1 VRIQRDLYSVRVEI
15 QAFFDKHGKRP
26 TVRQMGTINAYLQR
40 KHGTTLKAMCES
52 MGLPERPKRTK
63 YDWTLDDAAQQI
75 QTFYEEK
82 GYRPTGADLTEL
94 DGWLRYHHGTSIR
107 IIAEELEIPG
117 RHKIRE
123 GIEDAINEVQSF
135 YDEKEFRPTACDLPG
150 LNYWLAQHHNSSV
163 SRLCQE
169 LGMPGGR
176 DYTRTM
182 ESVEN
187 KIRKFFAEHKRRP
200 TKKDN
205 RKDDVWLKK
214 QGSSLSKL
222 CDKMG
227 MPPACP

>member
-1 VRIQRDLYSVRVEI
+1 MRIQRDLYSVRVEI

-75 QTFYEEK
+75 
-82 GYRPTGADLTEL
+82 TGADLTEL

-117 RHKIRE
+117 RYKIRE
-123 GIEDAINEVQSF
+123 GLEDAINEVQSF
-135 YDEKEFRPTACDLPG
+135 YDEKEFRPTALDLPG
-150 LNYWLAQHHNSSV
+150 LNYWLAQNHSSSV

-182 ESVEN
+182 EIVES
-187 KIRKFFAEHKRRP
+187 KIRKFFVEHNRRP
-200 TKKDN
+200 TKRDN
-205 RKDDVWLKK
+205 RNDDVWLKK

-227 MPPACP
+227 MPPARP